1 MENETLRIRIVSFK
15 HSDKQNLN
23 KSLFYIKK
31 LLELPSNNDNTV
43 ILEPSGLTTTFVI
56 SINETFD
63 WNRNHGNYCQIICL
77 TQKSKIIADTILWFD
92 HLLELITDRRYDGK
106 VQSDLSCSMVLD
118 GEYHLEFSLQLIE
131 NSIALKSSLSS
142 KKQNHYNKMSSRQPV
157 RGHLMKL
164 KQFNH
169 PVHCALCD
177 GFIWGLHYQGF
188 ECLQCSLVTHRRCHQ
203 NTPFWC
209 QKSLFSEPIRLD
221 ENLRLKFHIPHTF
234 KRYEA
239 PFVRALVTRNHG
251 YCNHCGA
258 QIFRNALKCSQ
269 CYFIIHEH
277 CQSNIPLMCTISYDA
292 LAKMIVEKKKQIHI
306 NVGIHDPNHK
316 KDNDQYSKSSSF
328 DLSWLDSLPEF
339 PIKNPQRISL
349 PNFNDFKYI
358 GRLGDGAFAQVYC
371 VQHILS
377 KQYFAIKV
385 ADGANEQARQQ
396 LEVEK
401 QILFRYSDGNPY
413 MIKAYCAFHQGN
425 KLFLVMELVRGGTLY
440 HKIQTTRM
448 NEDEIRYYLAQL
460 VCVIQYLHS
469 NKIVYRDLKLEHAI
483 VSSTGSMRL
492 VDYGL
497 GRLLKTPG
505 EMCHTFCGT
514 YSYMAP
520 EVRRL
525 ERGLSGEGYNY
536 AVDFWGLGIMFVQ
549 MLCGEQLDFYP
560 QMFSNDNEDTSE
572 SKTIMDYL
580 ELPRCISSEAHSCVI
595 GLLENDPE
603 KRLGLPNSPH
613 GLIRDHAFFKVGHR
627 INWAEIDED
636 VFKSGHKNA
645 TDMRVLSDT
654 SFHQPLATL
663 SLDRGGEA
671 KDSWIAAG
679 KSTCTSAENERLKSF
694 DYINESSWLEFI

>member
-15 HSDKQNLN
+15 NSNKQNLN

-31 LLELPSNNDNTV
+31 LLELPSNKDDTI
-43 ILEPSGLTTTFVI
+43 ILEPTGPTTAFVI

-63 WNRNHGNYCQIICL
+63 WNRNHGSYCQIICL

-92 HLLELITDRRYDGK
+92 HLLELFADRRYDGK
-106 VQSDLSCSMVLD
+106 IEPELPCSMTLD
-118 GEYHLEFSLQLIE
+118 GEYDLKFSLQLLE
-131 NSIALKSSLSS
+131 NSRSSDPSLSN
-142 KKQNHYNKMSSRQPV
+142 KYNHYNKISSRQPI

-177 GFIWGLHYQGF
+177 GFIWGLHHQGF
-188 ECLQCSLVTHRRCHQ
+188 ECSQCSLVTHRRCHQ

-209 QKSLFSEPIRLD
+209 QKSLFSEPSRLD

-258 QIFRNALKCSQ
+258 QIFRNALKCTQ
-269 CYFIIHEH
+269 CHFIIHEH
-277 CQSNIPLMCTISYDA
+277 CQSSIPPMCTISYDT
-292 LAKMIVEKKKQIHI
+292 LAKIISEKKYHKPI
-306 NVGIHDPNHK
+306 NMPRHDQNVAPGISK
-316 KDNDQYSKSSSF
+316 YSKSSSF
-328 DLSWLDSLPEF
+328 DLSWLDSLPKLSIE
-339 PIKNPQRISL
+339 NQQTISL
-349 PNFNDFKYI
+349 PKFIDFKYV

-385 ADGANEQARQQ
+385 ADGKNEQARQQ

-401 QILFRYSDGNPY
+401 QILFRHSSGNPY
-413 MIKAYCAFHQGN
+413 MVKAYCAFHQGYN
-425 KLFLVMELVRGGTLY
+425 LFLVMELVQGGTLY
-440 HKIQTTRM
+440 HKIQRKRM
-448 NEDEIRYYLAQL
+448 NEDEIKYYLAQL
-460 VCVIQYLHS
+460 ISVIQYLHS

-483 VSSTGSMRL
+483 VCSTGSLRL

-497 GRLLKTPG
+497 GRLLKTPD
-505 EMCHTFCGT
+505 EHCHTFCGT

-525 ERGLSGEGYNY
+525 ERDSSGEGYSY
-536 AVDFWGLGIMFVQ
+536 AVDFWALGIMLVQ

-560 QMFSNDNEDTSE
+560 YMFSNDNEQTSE
-572 SKTIMDYL
+572 PKDIKEYL
-580 ELPRCISSEAHSCVI
+580 ELPRCISPEADSCVI

-603 KRLGLPNSPH
+603 KRLGSPNSPH
-613 GLIRDHAFFKVGHR
+613 GLIRDHVFFKVGHQ
-627 INWAEIDED
+627 INWSEIDEG
-636 VFKSGHKNA
+636 VFKSCHKNSRDIHVA
-645 TDMRVLSDT
+645 SDT
-654 SFHQPLATL
+654 SFHSALATL
-663 SLDRGGEA
+663 SLDRGGQA
-671 KDSWIAAG
+671 KDNWTAAG
-679 KSTCTSAENERLKSF
+679 ISTCTPEENERLKSF
-694 DYINESSWLEFI
+694 DYISESSWHEFT